1 MLCRQTFLTVLALTA
16 CIPAS
21 ADLFIV
27 RHAEKK
33 NPQMDKSTLSEVGLH
48 RAQALKRVLTD
59 VPLQAVYCTEYE
71 RTRQTAS
78 PAAVAHGL
86 KPIETNSE
94 DIKGLA
100 KTLKGLPP
108 SEDVLVV
115 GHSDTIPDLLV
126 ELGVSTKAAIG
137 SQDFDNLFVVRLG
150 SGVPSYHRL
159 RY

>member
-1 MLCRQTFLTVLALTA
+1 MSYRRAFLTALALA
-16 CIPAS
+16 SCVPAS

-33 NPQMDKSTLSEVGLH
+33 SPTMDKSTLSAVGLK

-59 VPLQAVYCTEYE
+59 VPLTAVYCTEYE
-71 RTRQTAS
+71 RTRQTAA
-78 PAAVAHGL
+78 PTAAARGL
-86 KPIETNSE
+86 KPIQTNSE

-100 KTLKGLPP
+100 KLLKERSP

-115 GHSDTIPDLLV
+115 GHTDTIPDLLI